1 MAGRLNRTSARE
13 LPEPDLEVTFRSES
27 VPKLLP
33 AALWITQLSLSAAT
47 VAVVQAATTVQA
59 RAAGDWSTL
68 PAASIA
74 RTWTWWLP
82 TANPVYWCGEA
93 QPLHAPPSREHWND
107 EPASLDENSNVAVVA
122 EVEPVGPL
130 SMVVSGAVV
139 SGTIVHVRFAADW
152 STLPLA
158 STALTRNSCSP
169 SARLKYDLGE
179 AQAPNAPPSSEHSKL
194 EPVSLEENVNAA
206 LGSVVEPC
214 GPASSVVSG
223 AVKSG
228 EPKVSTSCGRL
239 LPCSRLLNACSAS
252 WFSLAS
258 RIRKPRL
265 VPVYW

>member
-33 AALWITQLSLSAAT
+33 PALWSTQLSRSAAT

-74 RTWTWWLP
+74 RTCTSWLP
-82 TANPVYWCGEA
+82 TPNPVYWCGEA

-107 EPASLDENSNVAVVA
+107 EPASLDENSN
-122 EVEPVGPL
+122 
-130 SMVVSGAVV
+130 
-139 SGTIVHVRFAADW
+139 
-152 STLPLA
+152 
-158 STALTRNSCSP
+158 
-169 SARLKYDLGE
+169 
-179 AQAPNAPPSSEHSKL
+179 
-194 EPVSLEENVNAA
+194 AA
-206 LGSVVEPC
+206 LGSLVEPC

-239 LPCSRLLNACSAS
+239 LP
-252 WFSLAS
+252 
-258 RIRKPRL
+258 
-265 VPVYW
+265 